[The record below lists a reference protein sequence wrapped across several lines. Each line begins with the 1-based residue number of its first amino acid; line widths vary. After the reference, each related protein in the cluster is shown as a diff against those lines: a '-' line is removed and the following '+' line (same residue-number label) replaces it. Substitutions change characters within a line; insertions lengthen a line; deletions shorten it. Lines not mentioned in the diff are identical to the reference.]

1 MIEISPRFFRHS
13 PSLLARTAF
22 FVILSL
28 LLMTLDSR
36 SKYLGGVREIFSVIV
51 YPLQKL
57 AQVPLSMYASASEL
71 FQHSEIAEENARL
84 KQQHLV
90 DKGQLLR
97 LRALEA
103 ENTQLRKLLNATQR
117 IKNKVTVAEILR
129 VPHDP
134 FNRKVLLDKGSMSG
148 IEAGQAVVDD
158 IGVVGQVTRNYPLAS
173 EVTLLTDR
181 DHSVPVQ
188 VVRNGLRSII
198 SGTGREGGLELRYM
212 AINTDIREGDVLVTS
227 GIDGVYPPGLPVAV
241 VSQID
246 RNPNYIFARIT
257 CTPASGVNQNR
268 QLLILSTPAPHTG
281 TPAEAAKMK
290 SPQEAKRQ

>member
-1 MIEISPRFFRHS
+1 
-13 PSLLARTAF
+13 
-22 FVILSL
+22 
-28 LLMTLDSR
+28 MTLDSR
-36 SKYLGGVREIFSVIV
+36 FRYLGGVREIFSVIV

-57 AQVPLSMYASASEL
+57 AHVPVSMYDAASEL
-71 FQHSEIAEENARL
+71 FQHSEIAEENVRL

-117 IKNKVTVAEILR
+117 IKNKATVAEILR

-173 EVTLLTDR
+173 EVTLLTDK
-181 DHSVPVQ
+181 DHPVPVQ

-198 SGTGREGGLELRYM
+198 SGTGREGVLELRYM
-212 AINTDIREGDVLVTS
+212 AINTDIREGDMLVTS

-268 QLLILSTPAPHTG
+268 QLLILSMPAPRAE
-281 TPAEAAKMK
+281 TPSEATKMK
-290 SPQEAKRQ
+290 SRQETRRQ

>member
-28 LLMTLDSR
+28 LLMALDSR
-36 SKYLGGVREIFSVIV
+36 FRYLGGVREIFSVIV

-57 AQVPLSMYASASEL
+57 AHVPVSMYDAASEL
-71 FQHSEIAEENARL
+71 FQHSEIAEENAHL

-103 ENTQLRKLLNATQR
+103 ENNQLRKLLNATQR
-117 IKNKVTVAEILR
+117 IKNKATVAEILR

-198 SGTGREGGLELRYM
+198 SGTGREGVLELRYM
-212 AINTDIREGDVLVTS
+212 AINTDIQEGDALVTS

-257 CTPASGVNQNR
+257 CTPASGVNQNQ
-268 QLLILSTPAPHTG
+268 QLLILSTPAPRAG
-281 TPAEAAKMK
+281 TPAEATKMK
-290 SPQEAKRQ
+290 SRQEARRQ

>member
-36 SKYLGGVREIFSVIV
+36 FRYLGGVREIFSVIV

-57 AQVPLSMYASASEL
+57 AHVPVSMYDAASEL
-71 FQHSEIAEENARL
+71 FQHSEIAEENAHL

-117 IKNKVTVAEILR
+117 IKNKATVAEILR

-173 EVTLLTDR
+173 EVTLLTDK
-181 DHSVPVQ
+181 DHPVPVQ

-198 SGTGREGGLELRYM
+198 SGTGREGVLELRYM
-212 AINTDIREGDVLVTS
+212 AINTDIQEGDMLVTS

-257 CTPASGVNQNR
+257 CTPASGVSQNR
-268 QLLILSTPAPHTG
+268 QLLILSTPA
-281 TPAEAAKMK
+281 EATKMK
-290 SPQEAKRQ
+290 SRQEARRQ

>member
-28 LLMTLDSR
+28 LLMTVDSR
-36 SKYLGGVREIFSVIV
+36 FRYLGGVREIFSVIV

-57 AQVPLSMYASASEL
+57 AHVPVSMYDAASEL
-71 FQHSEIAEENARL
+71 FQHSEIAEENVHL

-117 IKNKVTVAEILR
+117 IKNKATVAEILR

-198 SGTGREGGLELRYM
+198 SGTGREGVLELRYM
-212 AINTDIREGDVLVTS
+212 AINTDIQEGDMLVTS

-257 CTPASGVNQNR
+257 CTPASGVSQNR
-268 QLLILSTPAPHTG
+268 QLLILSTPA
-281 TPAEAAKMK
+281 EATKMK
-290 SPQEAKRQ
+290 SRQEARRQ

>member
-36 SKYLGGVREIFSVIV
+36 FRYLGGVREIFSVIV

-57 AQVPLSMYASASEL
+57 AHVPVSMYDAASEL
-71 FQHSEIAEENARL
+71 FQHSEIAEENVRL

-103 ENTQLRKLLNATQR
+103 ENIQLRKLLNATQR
-117 IKNKVTVAEILR
+117 IKNKATVAEILR

-198 SGTGREGGLELRYM
+198 SGTGREGVLELRYM
-212 AINTDIREGDVLVTS
+212 AINTDIQEGDMLVTS

-257 CTPASGVNQNR
+257 CTPASGVSQNR
-268 QLLILSTPAPHTG
+268 QLLILSTPA
-281 TPAEAAKMK
+281 EATKMK
-290 SPQEAKRQ
+290 SRQEARRQ

>member
-1 MIEISPRFFRHS
+1 M
-13 PSLLARTAF
+13 A
-22 FVILSL
+22 
-28 LLMTLDSR
+28 LDSR
-36 SKYLGGVREIFSVIV
+36 FKYLGGVREIFSVIV

-57 AQVPLSMYASASEL
+57 AHVPVSMYDAASEL
-71 FQHSEIAEENARL
+71 FQHSEIAEENAHL

-103 ENTQLRKLLNATQR
+103 ENNQLRKLLNATQR
-117 IKNKVTVAEILR
+117 IKNKATVAEILR

-158 IGVVGQVTRNYPLAS
+158 IGVVGQVTRNYPLTS

-198 SGTGREGGLELRYM
+198 SGTGREGVLELRYM
-212 AINTDIREGDVLVTS
+212 AINTDIQEGDMLVTS

-268 QLLILSTPAPHTG
+268 QLLILSTPS
-281 TPAEAAKMK
+281 EATKTK
-290 SPQEAKRQ
+290 SRQEARRQ

>member
-36 SKYLGGVREIFSVIV
+36 FRYLGGVREIFSVIV

-57 AQVPLSMYASASEL
+57 AHVPVSMYDAASEL
-71 FQHSEIAEENARL
+71 FQHSEIAEENVRL

-117 IKNKVTVAEILR
+117 IKNKATVAEILR

-173 EVTLLTDR
+173 EVTLLTDK
-181 DHSVPVQ
+181 DHPVPVQ

-198 SGTGREGGLELRYM
+198 SGTGREGVLELRYM
-212 AINTDIREGDVLVTS
+212 AINTDIQEGDTLVTS

-257 CTPASGVNQNR
+257 CTPASGVSQNR
-268 QLLILSTPAPHTG
+268 QLLILSTPA
-281 TPAEAAKMK
+281 EATKMK
-290 SPQEAKRQ
+290 SRQEARRQ